1 MKKNYFLLAASTMMF
16 AACAQNDLV
25 NEVVTEETPQAIGFE
40 TFVNK
45 VTRAE
50 NSGQTYSQALN
61 GHHETFKVWAG
72 KILATG
78 TFVDVYAKNAPG
90 TVTWTSGTWKADP
103 VTYWDKAA
111 SNYYFYAA
119 APAKD
124 ASGNSI
130 AWSYTNS
137 TDNDGSTGYLSL
149 STYTL
154 TGVNGVNSGA
164 LTSNWKNKAD
174 IDLMISDNVD
184 LNPVSSYTSPVG
196 LSFIHILSKLNIMVK
211 STAGNNVV
219 LTKLDVVGLKATGN
233 FDENATLPTGT
244 TLAGGTSA
252 RWTASGSYNLE
263 ASLPSSVLSTEPTYT
278 HEYLIIPQLVKNVT
292 DTNNKGT
299 APTGDV
305 YLHIQYTVNGE
316 PYETYYSLA
325 AAFGISKDGNLAF
338 NEGWQN
344 TLTINIAP
352 NDITFSGMV
361 ASWADGTT
369 KDNTTIQ

>member
-1 MKKNYFLLAASTMMF
+1 MKKNYFLLAATTMMF
-16 AACAQNDLV
+16 AACAQTDMV
-25 NEVVTEETPQAIGFE
+25 NEVVTEEAPQAIGFE

-50 NSGQTYSQALN
+50 NSDQTYSQALN
-61 GHHETFKVWAG
+61 AHHETFKVWAS
-72 KILATG
+72 KKLATG
-78 TFVDVYAKNAPG
+78 TFVDVYAKETPG

-154 TGVNGVNSGA
+154 TGVNGVNSGV

-174 IDLMISDNVD
+174 IDLMISDNVA

-211 STAGNNVV
+211 STAGNNV
-219 LTKLDVVGLKATGN
+219 LLKKLDVVGLKATGQFN
-233 FDENATLPTGT
+233 ENATLPTGT
-244 TLAGGTSA
+244 TLVGGTSA

-263 ASLPSSVLSTEPTYT
+263 ASLPSSVLSTATTYT
-278 HEYLIIPQLVKNVT
+278 HEYLIIPQLVQNVT
-292 DTNNKGT
+292 NTKNEGT

-344 TLTINIAP
+344 TLTIDIAP

-361 ASWADGTT
+361 ASWANGTT
-369 KDNTTIQ
+369 KDNTTIE